1 MVKYQV
7 ILFDI
12 DNTLINSAD
21 LVASTLRNGA
31 LKEGIDVP
39 LSEYRKR
46 IGQTGEHILKEFG
59 VKNWQRV
66 LSNYMVEFGENMN
79 QLSYFPGIEALLLI
93 LKKAKVRT
101 GVVTSKDRIQF
112 DKEMAHFPLIAR
124 EQIITTS
131 DLTTHPKPS
140 SEPLT
145 YTISTHGLDP
155 IHTLYVG
162 DSIFDMQSAH
172 KAGLDFAVADWGAL
186 PEAQFPT
193 ARYQL
198 QNPMDLLKLV

>member
-66 LSNYMVEFGENMN
+66 LSNYMVEFGKNMYK
-79 QLSYFPGIEALLLI
+79 LAYFSGIESLLLG
-93 LKKAKVRT
+93 LKSKEVT
-101 GVVTSKDRIQF
+101 IGVVTSKDRHQF
-112 DKEMAHFPLIAR
+112 DREVSCFPLI
-124 EQIITTS
+124 ENMKIVTTS
-131 DLTTHPKPS
+131 DLTDKPKPS
-140 SEPLT
+140 GEPLT
-145 YTISTHGLDP
+145 YTISAHGLDLAR
-155 IHTLYVG
+155 TLYVG
-162 DSIFDMQSAH
+162 DSVFDMQSAH
-172 KAGLDFAVADWGAL
+172 EAGLDFAVASWGAL

-198 QNPMDLLKLV
+198 RNPMDLLKLV